1 MKHPRQTSRRLDRR
15 QFLRG
20 GVLAT
25 ATMPVWIRRSLAAD
39 VQPLRLICWPL
50 FNGAEAGRFYP
61 GGADAATLSGITEPI
76 RKWASLATFI
86 KGVNISGSVNHYAI
100 RSMYTGGNVSSY
112 TSPDPTVPSIDQLIA
127 QSIARTAPTPIKSLH
142 LGAIPADSL
151 NSYQKGQ
158 SMVFYSPARID
169 YEANPVTAYDR
180 LFGGA
185 GGGAGPGPTP
195 KGLDLTLDAAAV
207 IDGEMDDL
215 RRRLMGTDSELAKLD
230 RHRDSLKEIRPSGN
244 GPTLPTTPG
253 AGTMGP
259 LPSVEKLRP
268 MLQGNAKDAYKHE
281 YFSDVFDA
289 QLDIMARAL
298 TLGLT
303 RVATMQAGSA
313 DNDLIVPV
321 GRGYP
326 HHVTSH
332 GNQATFSMCQN
343 YYFGKMA
350 RLLTALE
357 APDPLDPGRTVLD
370 NTLIVMIAECLPV
383 SHSSNGVPT
392 LLVGKLGGKIKTG
405 SVISQGGTNKNV
417 MATVLKAF
425 NLDGAHFGNTLT
437 AGVLA

>member
-1 MKHPRQTSRRLDRR
+1 MFHPRHLDRR

-25 ATMPVWIRRSLAAD
+25 AAMPLWIRRSLAAD
-39 VQPLRLICWPL
+39 VQPLRLVCWPL

-76 RKWASLATFI
+76 RKWGSLATFI

-100 RSMYTGGNVSSY
+100 RSMYTGGNVSTY
-112 TSPDPTVPSIDQLIA
+112 TSPDPTVPSIDQIIA
-127 QSIARTAPTPIKSLH
+127 QNIARTAPTPIKSLH
-142 LGAIPADSL
+142 LGAIPADNL
-151 NSYQKGQ
+151 NSYHKGQ
-158 SMVFYSPARID
+158 SMVFYAPARVD

-180 LFGGA
+180 VFGAGA
-185 GGGAGPGPTP
+185 GGPAPAPTP
-195 KGLDLTLDAAAV
+195 KGLDLTSDSLAV
-207 IDGEMDDL
+207 IDGEMDDM
-215 RRRLMGTDSELAKLD
+215 RKRLAGTDSEIAKLN
-230 RHRDSLKEIRPSGN
+230 RHLDALKEIRPSASGPTT
-244 GPTLPTTPG
+244 PTLPPSM
-253 AGTMGP
+253 AGMTGP

-268 MLQGNAKDAYKHE
+268 MLQGNAKDAYKSE
-281 YFSDVFDA
+281 YFSDIFDA

-303 RVATMQAGSA
+303 RVATLQAGSA
-313 DNDLIVPV
+313 DNDMIVPV

-332 GNQATFSMCQN
+332 GNQATFSMVQN
-343 YYFGKMA
+343 FYFGKMA
-350 RLLTALE
+350 RLLAALE
-357 APDPLDPGRTVLD
+357 TPDPLDPGRTVLD

>member
-1 MKHPRQTSRRLDRR
+1 MQFPPRPRRGQLDRR
-15 QFLRG
+15 QLLQG
-20 GVLAT
+20 AALGAAT
-25 ATMPVWIRRSLAAD
+25 LPLWIRRSLAAE

-61 GGADAATLSGITEPI
+61 AGADAATLSGITEPI
-76 RKWASLATFI
+76 RKYASLTTFI

-127 QSIARTAPTPIKSLH
+127 QQIARTAPTPIKSLH

-151 NSYQKGQ
+151 NSYHKGQ
-158 SMVFYSPARID
+158 SMVFYAPARVD
-169 YEANPVTAYDR
+169 YEANPVTAFDR
-180 LFGGA
+180 VFAGGA
-185 GGGAGPGPTP
+185 AAGPMIPAGV
-195 KGLDLTLDAAAV
+195 DLSAESLAV
-207 IDGEMDDL
+207 IDGEMADL
-215 RRRLMGTDSELAKLD
+215 GQRLAGTDSELTKLNL
-230 RHRDSLKEIRPSGN
+230 HKESLKELRPSV
-244 GPTLPTTPG
+244 LPPSATPMLS
-253 AGTMGP
+253 TMGP

-268 MLQGNAKDAYKHE
+268 KLAGNAKDAYKSE

-303 RVATMQAGSA
+303 RVATLQAGSA

-332 GNQATFSMCQN
+332 GNQATFSMVQN

-350 RLLTALE
+350 RLLESLDT
-357 APDPLDPGRTVLD
+357 PDPLDPGKTVLD
-370 NTLIVMIAECLPV
+370 NILIVMIGECLPV
-383 SHSSNGVPT
+383 SHSSNGVPV
-392 LLVGKLGGKIKTG
+392 LLVGKLGGKIRPG
-405 SVISQGGTNKNV
+405 AVIGQGGTNKNV

-425 NLDGAHFGNTLT
+425 GLDGAHFGNSLVP
-437 AGVLA
+437 GVLA